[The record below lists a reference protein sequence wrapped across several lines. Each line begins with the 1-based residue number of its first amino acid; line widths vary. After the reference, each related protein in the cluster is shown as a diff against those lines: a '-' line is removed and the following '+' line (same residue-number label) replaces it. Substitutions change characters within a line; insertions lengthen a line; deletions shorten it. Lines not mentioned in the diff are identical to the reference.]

1 MDDAEYYGRE
11 RQLYG
16 DGTVE
21 LYGRGDGSNVNTGA
35 APPQPL
41 WQTYWTSVSNAL
53 SLRGA
58 PGDCG
63 HSLYAGGCTGPR

>member
-21 LYGRGDGSNVNTGA
+21 LF
-35 APPQPL
+35 
-41 WQTYWTSVSNAL
+41 SVLVFNNQ
-53 SLRGA
+53 R
-58 PGDCG
+58 
-63 HSLYAGGCTGPR
+63 RN